1 MTFWHLW
8 VPNKSKH
15 HVSHFRKHVSHLV
28 WQSHV
33 TRCVIIVD
41 VIQHSFWLVSNIS
54 FQWKWCPAFAAIFW
68 NILKHLD
75 ILWLNSQEPH
85 QLFPGLY
92 AGAHQLLACA
102 LSFIKLFRHGGIKH
116 VTLKHG
122 ELENW
127 LVR

>member
-1 MTFWHLW
+1 M
-8 VPNKSKH
+8 
-15 HVSHFRKHVSHLV
+15 
-28 WQSHV
+28 
-33 TRCVIIVD
+33 D
-41 VIQHSFWLVSNIS
+41 VIQDSFWPVSDIS
-54 FQWKWCPAFAAIFW
+54 FQWKRCPAFAAIFW
-68 NILKHLD
+68 NILKHPN

-85 QLFPGLY
+85 QLSPGSY
-92 AGAHQLLACA
+92 AGAHQLLARV